1 MEINS
6 YIFFVAAI
14 VTLIIGF
21 IWYHPK
27 VFGTIWMRENNFTQE
42 DLRKGNMLKIFGLTY
57 LFSVMIAMS
66 LLSFTIHQSGAISM
80 IGGPPMIDTAKP
92 SFHAFMNDYGTAFRT
107 FKHGALHGCISGI
120 FFALPVIGINGLFE
134 RKSWKYILIHAG
146 FWIVS
151 LTIMGGII
159 CQFA

>member
-6 YIFFVAAI
+6 YIFFIAAI
-14 VTLIIGF
+14 VTLVIGF

-27 VFGTIWMRENNFTQE
+27 VFGTVWMRENNFTQE
-42 DLRKGNMLKIFGLTY
+42 ELRKGNMLKIFGLTY
-57 LFSVMIAMS
+57 IFSVMIAMA
-66 LLSFTIHQSGAISM
+66 LLSFTIHQSGAIGM
-80 IGGPPMIDTAKP
+80 IGGPPMIDSAKP
-92 SFHAFMNDYGTAFRT
+92 SFQAFMTDYGMAFRT

-151 LTIMGGII
+151 LTIMGGLI